1 MCSHACVMWNHTPT
15 VSQHKSHSHMDL
27 RTVAGMARGRWIR
40 GWREDG
46 LQMIIWGRRGDWVY
60 EARSCN
66 IAPSEQGRS
75 ANVQTNKQIICKMAS
90 CSNVFCEFCA
100 FCESVK
106 QFCEFCELC
115 AFCEFCE
122 LRVKPPLQPCQKG
135 FYEFCEFCELWAFC
149 ELSFIIFKCLCTIR
163 RIRKLFTGF
172 KWYVQALATS
182 RNRHMKTNT
191 PELTGTVANAP
202 FHAMVYLKDYDLIV
216 IWMLDHIDIRIILA
230 SQKPDILPLAPQ
242 AKPYV
247 CWLHVCTNNDMIP
260 QQPN

>member
-1 MCSHACVMWNHTPT
+1 
-15 VSQHKSHSHMDL
+15 
-27 RTVAGMARGRWIR
+27 MA
-40 GWREDG
+40 
-46 LQMIIWGRRGDWVY
+46 
-60 EARSCN
+60 N
-66 IAPSEQGRS
+66 
-75 ANVQTNKQIICKMAS
+75 

-135 FYEFCEFCELWAFC
+135 FYKFCEFCELCAFC
-149 ELSFIIFKCLCTIR
+149 ELSFIILKCLCTIR

-191 PELTGTVANAP
+191 PKLTGTVANAP
-202 FHAMVYLKDYDLIV
+202 FHAMVYLKVANLAFEVASASPYLRCIIQLECTMPECDTSACS
-216 IWMLDHIDIRIILA
+216 DHE
-230 SQKPDILPLAPQ
+230 P
-242 AKPYV
+242 AKGAT
-247 CWLHVCTNNDMIP
+247 C
-260 QQPN
+260 